1 MGRFDFVLGYG
12 YRSNIQMLKF
22 INDDCL
28 NVLAT
33 MEDCSID
40 MILTSPPYLH
50 RRKTPSFSYGDIRHV
65 R

>member
-12 YRSNIQMLKF
+12 DRSNIQMLKF

-28 NVLAT
+28 NVLAA

-40 MILTSPPYLH
+40 MVLTSPPYDDL
-50 RRKTPSFSYGDIRHV
+50 R
-65 R
+65 